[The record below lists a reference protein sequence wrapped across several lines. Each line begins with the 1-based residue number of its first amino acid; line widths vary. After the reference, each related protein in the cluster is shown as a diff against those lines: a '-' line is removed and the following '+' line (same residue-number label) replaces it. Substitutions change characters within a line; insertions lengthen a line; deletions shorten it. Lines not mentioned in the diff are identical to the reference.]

1 MLPYWYVLYRDL
13 RLLNQSQHDPA
24 ARHRLLQ
31 ARQRLLRRDL
41 VDFLK
46 PIDSNRPPL
55 IHAAPESDSFMRW
68 RAVMC
73 GPPDTPW
80 RWVTIEMRIEFP
92 PDYPGS
98 APTITLLTPLFHP
111 NVELETGKICADLL
125 TATGWSA
132 AYQLHGLL
140 VNLQSMLLE
149 PNTTSTRNAHAAQL
163 YEDEQKLR
171 QARQEQDPEYDGDSD
186 VTGPF
191 WSEVYRVH
199 RHNMQRFLRGGDK
212 EPVTASPSPSSFAST
227 SSLPARRSLDA
238 RWR

>member
-13 RLLNQSQHDPA
+13 QLLDQSQHDPA

-41 VDFLK
+41 IDFLQ

-111 NVELETGKICADLL
+111 NVELETGKYL
-125 TATGWSA
+125 
-132 AYQLHGLL
+132 
-140 VNLQSMLLE
+140 
-149 PNTTSTRNAHAAQL
+149 
-163 YEDEQKLR
+163 
-171 QARQEQDPEYDGDSD
+171 
-186 VTGPF
+186 
-191 WSEVYRVH
+191 
-199 RHNMQRFLRGGDK
+199 
-212 EPVTASPSPSSFAST
+212 
-227 SSLPARRSLDA
+227 RRSVDRDWLVCGISVAWTACQPSVAAPGTEHHFEHQRA
-238 RWR
+238 RSTALRR